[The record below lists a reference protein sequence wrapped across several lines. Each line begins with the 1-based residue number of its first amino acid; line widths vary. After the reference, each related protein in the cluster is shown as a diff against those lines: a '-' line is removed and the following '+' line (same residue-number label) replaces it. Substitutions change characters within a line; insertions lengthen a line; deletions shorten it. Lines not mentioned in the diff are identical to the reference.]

1 MNKFFA
7 VLFVALIAIA
17 AAKEIIKA
25 RPQQTIGVRGTLKCN
40 GKPAGKVLV
49 KLYDHDTFTF
59 DDKIASGRTDAQGNF
74 EISGT
79 GHEISRV
86 TPKFNIYHDCQDF
99 KPCQRKVAI
108 TIPKSYITSGKEA
121 KKIYD
126 AGTIELAGQ
135 FPGEERDCIH

>member
-1 MNKFFA
+1 MNKLF
-7 VLFVALIAIA
+7 VLFFITLIAIDN
-17 AAKEIIKA
+17 AKEIVKA
-25 RPQQTIGVRGTLKCN
+25 RPQQTIGVRGVLKCN
-40 GKPAGKVLV
+40 GKPAGRVLV

-99 KPCQRKVAI
+99 KPCQRKVSI

-121 KKIYD
+121 KKVYD
-126 AGTIELAGQ
+126 AGTIELAGT
-135 FPGEERDCIH
+135 FPGEARDCIH